1 MASGET
7 PRQFPMTT
15 GRADSLN
22 MCDVGLADIEGI
34 KGFFSGHAVDHASP
48 CTATEHGACHI
59 VRHLTVWNEVLSQAK
74 LELRETP
81 RTRSGL
87 TVASIDCPYIKD
99 HSLDTLH
106 RVATLLHC
114 LVKKHHCVTHVDV
127 TMGRL
132 NVYDELLCDA
142 LRGNQFV
149 ESLKLR
155 DSFSSGLG
163 PHSNF
168 CAVVP
173 TLPNLKHFECTSDAE
188 CRRCFLDALTS
199 LLLTTRSLTSLH
211 VPNVI
216 MKWRATNAFL
226 TAIMACSTLREL
238 SMNIAFEV
246 YAEEEICATFAEYLK
261 SSTAL
266 TMLTFVGGGCLSSTQ
281 MQLIL
286 RGIEKNRTIT
296 RLDFGAA
303 SVSDRCFEAVDK
315 VFARNTTLR
324 SIHIAA
330 ICHDLY
336 SFDQLRGV
344 FVWDVWLTSLTE
356 NETLQEL
363 TLPFSIWRPQTW
375 ALFFRALST
384 KHSLKHVTID
394 GVPKDATTLQQV
406 CEALRE
412 SGAEEKVVFAPKLG
426 ASCYRHD
433 LHLLR
438 YHCFRDV
445 IASQADDGAD
455 APPLGRL
462 LHQLCSLNHVTSLTV
477 TIDPGTYREDLSSA
491 LADYVGTT
499 TTLKKLRLISVSV
512 ADPAN
517 ETDLVWTAV
526 VESLSRNSS
535 LAELCVSAT
544 CMPEDDS
551 ERMADFVKRSENI
564 RRFSVSVQNSW
575 HSAWF
580 VSRLS
585 DGIFR
590 NYSLLKLEFPGYMNK
605 DSFAIWDTARRN
617 SRLVASA
624 SQFLAGGANPDKTTA
639 AALERVLRHRAL
651 LEELAEVQ
659 SISEDEAAAALRD
672 ELRSFEGM
680 HEFMRI
686 AGVVKERVTC
696 HRREDGCTQLDDLN
710 EHCWIAIR
718 RCLALDDVVDE
729 CAQSEPNRV

>member
-1 MASGET
+1 
-7 PRQFPMTT
+7 MTT
-15 GRADSLN
+15 GRSDSLN
-22 MCDVGLADIEGI
+22 LCDVGLADIEGI

-48 CTATEHGACHI
+48 CTATEDRACHI

-87 TVASIDCPYIKD
+87 TVASIDCPYIKN

-106 RVATLLHC
+106 RVAKLLHC
-114 LVKKHHCVTHVDV
+114 LVKKHHCMTHVDV

-142 LRGNQFV
+142 LRGNQFI

-155 DSFSSGLG
+155 DSFSRGLG
-163 PHSNF
+163 PHRRSPDF
-168 CAVVP
+168 REALVSE
-173 TLPNLKHFECTSDAE
+173 ECGESVA
-188 CRRCFLDALTS
+188 
-199 LLLTTRSLTSLH
+199 
-211 VPNVI
+211 
-216 MKWRATNAFL
+216 
-226 TAIMACSTLREL
+226 
-238 SMNIAFEV
+238 NI
-246 YAEEEICATFAEYLK
+246 
-261 SSTAL
+261 
-266 TMLTFVGGGCLSSTQ
+266 
-281 MQLIL
+281 
-286 RGIEKNRTIT
+286 
-296 RLDFGAA
+296 
-303 SVSDRCFEAVDK
+303 
-315 VFARNTTLR
+315 FARNTTLR
-324 SIHIAA
+324 SIHITA
-330 ICHDLY
+330 
-336 SFDQLRGV
+336 SRQRGA
-344 FVWDVWLTSLTE
+344 FIWDVWLTSITE

-363 TLPFSIWRPQTW
+363 TLPFNIWRPQAW

-384 KHSLKHVTID
+384 KHSLKHVIID
-394 GVPKDATTLQQV
+394 GVATNAFALQQV

-412 SGAEEKVVFAPKLG
+412 SGADEKVVFGPELG
-426 ASCYRHD
+426 ACCYRHD

-517 ETDLVWTAV
+517 ETDLAWAAV
-526 VESLSRNSS
+526 VESFSRNSS
-535 LAELCVSAT
+535 LAELFVSAT

-624 SQFLAGGANPDKTTA
+624 SQFLAGANPDKTTA

-651 LEELAEVQ
+651 LAELAEVQ
-659 SISEDEAAAALRD
+659 SISEGEAAAALRD
-672 ELRSFEGM
+672 EVRSFEGM
-680 HEFMRI
+680 HEFMRL

-696 HRREDGCTQLDDLN
+696 HRREDGCVQLDDLN
-710 EHCWIAIR
+710 EYCWIAIR

-729 CAQSEPNRV
+729 CSQSEPNRL

>member
-1 MASGET
+1 
-7 PRQFPMTT
+7 MTT
-15 GRADSLN
+15 GRSDSLN
-22 MCDVGLADIEGI
+22 LCDVGLADIEGI

-48 CTATEHGACHI
+48 CTATEDRACHI

-87 TVASIDCPYIKD
+87 TVASIDCPYMRD

-155 DSFSSGLG
+155 DSFSRGLG

-216 MKWRATNAFL
+216 MKFRAAKAFL

-238 SMNIAFEV
+238 SINFVFEF

-266 TMLTFVGGGCLSSTQ
+266 TMLTFVGAYLHSTS

-286 RGIEKNRTIT
+286 RGLEKNRTIT
-296 RLDFGAA
+296 RLDFREAL
-303 SVSDRCFEAVDK
+303 VSEECGEAVANI
-315 VFARNTTLR
+315 FARNTTLR
-324 SIHIAA
+324 SIHITA
-330 ICHDLY
+330 
-336 SFDQLRGV
+336 SRQRGA
-344 FVWDVWLTSLTE
+344 FIWDVWLTSITE

-363 TLPFSIWRPQTW
+363 TLPFKIWRPQTW

-384 KHSLKHVTID
+384 KHSLKHVIID
-394 GVPKDATTLQQV
+394 GVATNAIALQQV

-412 SGAEEKVVFAPKLG
+412 SGAEEKVVFGPELG
-426 ASCYRHD
+426 ACFYRHD

-455 APPLGRL
+455 APPLGSL

-477 TIDPGTYREDLSSA
+477 IIDPGTYREDLSSA

-517 ETDLVWTAV
+517 ETDLAWTAV
-526 VESLSRNSS
+526 VESFSRNSS
-535 LAELCVSAT
+535 LAELFVSAT
-544 CMPEDDS
+544 CMPGDDS

-564 RRFSVSVQNSW
+564 RRVSVSVQNSW

-590 NYSLLKLEFPGYMNK
+590 NYSLLKVEFPGYMNK

-624 SQFLAGGANPDKTTA
+624 SQFLAGANPDKTTV

-651 LEELAEVQ
+651 LAELAEVQ
-659 SISEDEAAAALRD
+659 SISEGEAAAALRD
-672 ELRSFEGM
+672 EVRSFEGM
-680 HEFMRI
+680 HEFMRL

-696 HRREDGCTQLDDLN
+696 HRREDGCVQLDDLN
-710 EHCWIAIR
+710 EYCWIAIR

-729 CAQSEPNRV
+729 CSQSEPNRV

>member
-1 MASGET
+1 MASGEA
-7 PRQFPMTT
+7 PRNFPMTT
-15 GRADSLN
+15 GRSDSLN
-22 MCDVGLADIEGI
+22 VCDVGLADIEGI
-34 KGFFSGHAVDHASP
+34 KGFFSGHAVDHTSP
-48 CTATEHGACHI
+48 CTATEDRACHI
-59 VRHLTVWNEVLSQAK
+59 VRHLSVWNEMLSQAK

-87 TVASIDCPYIKD
+87 TVASIDCPYMRD

-132 NVYDELLCDA
+132 NLYDELLCDA

-155 DSFSSGLG
+155 DSFSRGLG

-216 MKWRATNAFL
+216 MKCRATKAFL

-238 SMNIAFEV
+238 SMNIAFQLYV
-246 YAEEEICATFAEYLK
+246 EEEMCATFAEYLK

-266 TMLTFVGGGCLSSTQ
+266 TTLSFVGDGFLYSPE
-281 MQLIL
+281 MELIL
-286 RGIEKNRTIT
+286 RGLEKNRTIT

-303 SVSDRCFEAVDK
+303 SVSERCLEAVHNI
-315 VFARNTTLR
+315 FARNTTLR

-330 ICHDLY
+330 IHRNLY
-336 SFDQLRGV
+336 SFYQQRV
-344 FVWDVWLTSLTE
+344 PFIWDVWLTSLTE
-356 NETLQEL
+356 NETLEEL
-363 TLPFSIWRPQTW
+363 ALPFSIWRPQTW

-384 KHSLKHVTID
+384 KHSLKHVIIN
-394 GVPKDATTLQQV
+394 GVVKDAIALQQV
-406 CEALRE
+406 CESLRE
-412 SGAEEKVVFAPKLG
+412 SGAEEKVVFRPHLG
-426 ASCYRHD
+426 VVCYRQD

-445 IASQADDGAD
+445 IASQADDEAD

-499 TTLKKLRLISVSV
+499 TTLKTLRLISVSV
-512 ADPAN
+512 ADPVN
-517 ETDLVWTAV
+517 ETDLAWTAV

-535 LAELCVSAT
+535 LAELWVSAT
-544 CMPEDDS
+544 CVSKEDS
-551 ERMADFVKRSENI
+551 ERMADVVKHSENI
-564 RRFSVSVQNSW
+564 RRFSVSVQHSW
-575 HSAWF
+575 HLAVF

-585 DGIFR
+585 DGISH
-590 NYSLLKLEFPGYMNK
+590 NYSLLRVEFPGYMNK
-605 DSFAIWDTARRN
+605 DSFAVWETARRN

-624 SQFLAGGANPDKTTA
+624 SQFLAGANPDKTTA
-639 AALERVLRHRAL
+639 TALERVLRHRAL
-651 LEELAEVQ
+651 LAELAEVL
-659 SISEDEAAAALRD
+659 SIGEDDAAAALRD
-672 ELRSFEGM
+672 EVRSFEGL
-680 HEFMRI
+680 HDFMRL

-696 HRREDGCTQLDDLN
+696 HRREDGRTQLDDLN

-718 RCLALDDVVDE
+718 RCLALGDVVDE

>member
-1 MASGET
+1 MASGD
-7 PRQFPMTT
+7 PRKFPVTT

-22 MCDVGLADIEGI
+22 LCDVGLADIEGI

-48 CTATEHGACHI
+48 CSATEDRACHI
-59 VRHLTVWNEVLSQAK
+59 VRHFTAWNEVLSQAK

-87 TVASIDCPYIKD
+87 TVASIDCPYVRV

-114 LVKKHHCVTHVDV
+114 LVTKHHCVTHVDV

-132 NVYDELLCDA
+132 NLYDELLCDA

-155 DSFSSGLG
+155 DSFSRGLG

-168 CAVVP
+168 CVVVP

-216 MKWRATNAFL
+216 MKFRATKAFL
-226 TAIMACSTLREL
+226 TAVMACSSLREL
-238 SMNIAFEV
+238 SMNFAFEF

-266 TMLTFVGGGCLSSTQ
+266 TMLTFVGHGFLYSTK

-286 RGIEKNRTIT
+286 RGLEKNRTIT
-296 RLDFGAA
+296 RLDFRAA
-303 SVSDRCFEAVDK
+303 FVSERCVEAVDNI
-315 VFARNTTLR
+315 FARNTTLR
-324 SIHIAA
+324 SIHIPPS
-330 ICHDLY
+330 HPGLY
-336 SFDQLRGV
+336 SSYLQRGA
-344 FVWDVWLTSLTE
+344 FIWDVLLTSIRE

-363 TLPFSIWRPQTW
+363 TLPLNMWRPQKW

-384 KHSLKHVTID
+384 KHSLKHVIID
-394 GVPKDATTLQQV
+394 GVATDAIALQQV

-412 SGAEEKVVFAPKLG
+412 SGAEEKVVFGPGLG

-433 LHLLR
+433 LDLLR

-462 LHQLCSLNHVTSLTV
+462 LHQLCSLNHVTSLTL
-477 TIDPGTYREDLSSA
+477 TINPGTNREDLSSA
-491 LADYVGTT
+491 LTDYVGTT
-499 TTLKKLRLISVSV
+499 STLKQLRLISVSV
-512 ADPAN
+512 AEPDN
-517 ETDLVWTAV
+517 ETDLDWTAV

-544 CMPEDDS
+544 CMREDDS
-551 ERMADFVKRSENI
+551 GRMADVVKHSENM
-564 RRFSVSVQNSW
+564 RRFSLSVQKVW
-575 HSAWF
+575 HSAAF
-580 VSRLS
+580 ASRLS
-585 DGIFR
+585 NGIYR
-590 NYSLLKLEFPGYMNK
+590 NYSLIKVKFPGYMNK
-605 DSFAIWDTARRN
+605 DSFAVWDTARRN

-624 SQFLAGGANPDKTTA
+624 SQFHAGANPDRTTA

-659 SISEDEAAAALRD
+659 SISEDEAADALRD
-672 ELRSFEGM
+672 EVRSFESM
-680 HEFMRI
+680 HEFMRL

-696 HRREDGCTQLDDLN
+696 HQREDGRTQLDDLN

-718 RCLALDDVVDE
+718 HYLALGDVVDE
-729 CAQSEPNRV
+729 CAQSESNRA